1 MDREEEQAELV
12 PQAQVSVFGRT
23 YALTVSLSKKYPSE
37 VIFIELF
44 LQKVFMRFDCS
55 GFATVGK
62 DV

>member
-1 MDREEEQAELV
+1 MDREEEQARLV
-12 PQAQVSVFGRT
+12 LQVQVSLFGRT
-23 YALTVSLSKKYPSE
+23 YALTESLSKKYPSE

-44 LQKVFMRFDCS
+44 LQEVFMSFGCS